1 MLSAGTER
9 RIEVLEARLARRAA
23 AAEKRLLAAWLATMT
38 QDERRAA
45 EEHARAWRA
54 AGGRVPTP
62 PDMASLG
69 ERIENDPALAAMR
82 RRAAWLRLGRD
93 WGRVWRALS

>member
-38 QDERRAA
+38 QDERLAA

-54 AGGRVPTP
+54 AGRRVPTP
-62 PDMASLG
+62 PDLAALG